1 MKYKGKQVEGRN
13 TELLVL
19 RRPNGETMAFKCEAV
34 ADYDEFEKICP
45 TPKPPEVLKPGGV
58 RERNVK
64 NPAFIKALE
73 EWAGRKT
80 DYTVLKSLQASPD
93 IEWETVDM
101 ESPTTWENYRKE
113 MADSGFTEIEIGRVL
128 TTVGIANCMD
138 DGMLEAAREDFL
150 VAEAA
155 AEQESVSPQDGPLST

>member
-1 MKYKGKQVEGRN
+1 MKYKGKKVEGRN

-34 ADYDEFEKICP
+34 GDYSEFEKICP
-45 TPKPPEVLKPGGV
+45 APEPPEVLKPGGV

-64 NPAFIKALE
+64 APAFRKALE

-80 DYTVLKSLQASPD
+80 DYTVLKSLEASPD
-93 IEWETVDM
+93 IEWDTVDIKD
-101 ESPTTWENYRKE
+101 PNTWGNYRTE
-113 MADSGFTEIEIGRVL
+113 MTESGFTEIEVARVL

-138 DGMLEAAREDFL
+138 DSMLEAAREDFL

-155 AEQESVSPQDGPLST
+155 AEQKSVSPEDGPLST